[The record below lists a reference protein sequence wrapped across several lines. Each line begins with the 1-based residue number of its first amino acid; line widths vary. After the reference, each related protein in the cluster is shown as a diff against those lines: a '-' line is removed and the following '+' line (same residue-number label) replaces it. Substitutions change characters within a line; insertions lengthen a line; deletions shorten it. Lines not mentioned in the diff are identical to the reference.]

1 MHGTVDSPRLPRL
14 TPTHQPA
21 VSTPHPVQLMQL
33 TRPRPAHFASI
44 FRRTSGSGLGLAL
57 LLGGVLS
64 AAGAAQDTA
73 SSLEFFEK
81 RIRPVLVAECYE
93 CHAGT
98 KQKGGLRLDHR
109 DALRQGGDTGPA
121 IVPGNPDK
129 SLLLRALTHTDPKL
143 KMPKQGAKLDAGI
156 IADFAAWIKAGAPDP
171 RELPP
176 VAAPATAAAWSDIL
190 ALRRQ
195 WWSFQPVTQP
205 AVPAPKNAAW
215 STNPIDRFLLA
226 EMEKH
231 GLSPVPD
238 AAPRVLARRLS
249 FALTG
254 LPPKLE
260 DVEAFAAASSPNSSF
275 AIRHSAFAALADR
288 LLAAPAFGEHWARH
302 WMDLMRYAESH
313 GSEGDPEIRDI
324 WRYRDYLI
332 RAFNADV
339 PADQLIREHLAGD
352 LLAHPR
358 RNEAENINESILGL
372 AHLRLVEHGFQPV
385 DTLDDQVKAVENQID
400 VLGKAFQGLTLACA
414 RCHDHKFDAISQRDY
429 YALYGVLASSRPA
442 QVTIDTPDFLARNRP
457 GLTALK
463 SRIRSELADAWTTAA
478 PQLIARLTKGSAAD
492 PELAALHQRV
502 TDLEKQLAE
511 LDAAARAKA
520 LGARAARPQE
530 STTPPATKLAGE
542 PPALP
547 PQPFARWSFDT
558 AAAEAPPKLRGELLG
573 NASLRNG
580 RLILDGQESFL
591 RSAPL
596 GRELREKTL
605 EAWVALASLTQVGG
619 GVISIETD
627 TGAIFDSITFAEKD
641 ARLWLAGSNNHRRSR
656 SVAGPAETAKPDEL
670 IHVAI
675 AYRADGSLALY
686 RNGQPYGPAYTPDDA
701 PVTFPKTARLLFG
714 RRHTGG
720 GRAFLAGEIDEA
732 RLYDRALT
740 TTEIAASF
748 QAGPIGLTAKE
759 LAAALTPE
767 QRTQRA
773 TLAAQLAKAAAELAA
788 RSPDSKPGAT
798 NPLATALANART
810 NSANPLHAWTRLS
823 QLDGAAFAKAW
834 TETAAQHRESL
845 AVARAHNAQFKG
857 GWNLAGGDADKWFR
871 DGIGLARGANRER
884 PTAPDAPDAAGE
896 FSLEPEGDRILI
908 GLLPTGV
915 ATHLLSQKHNGLFTS
930 PRFKITTDSISVR
943 AAGNKGAAV
952 RVIVDNYPLPM
963 NSIFPKAELKNDE
976 PGWVR
981 MDTAYRKGTWAYVE
995 FGTADDLTRRLG
1007 KGPDAAGRSWFA
1019 VEQVVFH
1026 DKEAPRD
1033 EPLAPEL
1040 LFAGPPPA
1048 SSADLAARYERAL
1061 RESVAAWRAGRL
1073 TEPQRAFLD
1082 FFVRRSLLPVSLKA
1096 LPAVALLVAE
1106 FRQLESEIPN
1116 PRRVPGVIEGTPY
1129 DAPLMVRGD
1138 HLKPAAAVPR
1148 GYLEALSP
1156 ISFADAKDS
1165 VALRSGRLELAEAIA
1180 SPRNPFTA
1188 RVLVNRVW
1196 QHLFS
1201 RGLVAT
1207 VDNFGRLG
1215 DRPTHPELLDFLAA
1229 RFVAEG
1235 WSFKKLIREIVLTRA
1250 WQLGSEAPPAARE
1263 LDAANHWLARFPVRR
1278 LEAESIR
1285 DALLV
1290 VAGALDPTPFG
1301 PPLAGNNAPRRS
1313 VYLAVRRN
1321 NLNPFLETFD
1331 APKPFTTLGR
1341 RDTTN
1346 VPGQSLALLNDPFV
1360 IDLARAWAR
1369 ELIRANATADA
1380 DTRVKTMF
1388 ATAFSRP
1395 PSAAELTKSRA
1406 YLADLARDANL
1417 PAADLAA
1424 SERVWQDFAQ
1434 SLFNLK
1440 EFIYVR

>member
-1 MHGTVDSPRLPRL
+1 MNFNCASLFRLARPRL
-14 TPTHQPA
+14 
-21 VSTPHPVQLMQL
+21 
-33 TRPRPAHFASI
+33 
-44 FRRTSGSGLGLAL
+44 RRVGTTGLGLAL
-57 LLGGVLS
+57 FLRAIAS
-64 AAGAAQDTA
+64 AFAASQDPA
-73 SSLEFFEK
+73 SLEFFEA
-81 RIRPVLVAECYE
+81 RIRPVLAAECYE

-109 DALRQGGDTGPA
+109 DALRKGGDTGPA
-121 IVPGNPDK
+121 IVPGNPDQ
-129 SLLLRALTHTDPKL
+129 SLLLRALTHADPEL
-143 KMPKQGAKLDAGI
+143 KMPKKGAKLDDRI
-156 IADFAAWIKAGAPDP
+156 IADFAAWIKAGASDP

-176 VAAPATAAAWSDIL
+176 TTAPATAAAWSDIL

-205 AVPAPKNAAW
+205 AVPTPKNATW
-215 STNPIDRFLLA
+215 STNAIDRFLLA

-231 GLSPVPD
+231 GLTPAPD
-238 AAPRVLARRLS
+238 AAPRTLIRRLS

-254 LPPKLE
+254 LPPKPG
-260 DVEAFAAASSPNSSF
+260 DVETFVRNFSPSLRPSVPP
-275 AIRHSAFAALADR
+275 SPALSQLVDS
-288 LLAAPAFGEHWARH
+288 LLASPAFGEHWARH
-302 WMDLMRYAESH
+302 WMDLVRYAETH

-358 RNEAENINESILGL
+358 RNDAENINESILGL

-442 QVTIDTPDFLARNRP
+442 QVTIDTPELLARH
-457 GLTALK
+457 
-463 SRIRSELADAWTTAA
+463 RSELAALKTRIRDELATAWTAAA
-478 PQLIARLTKGSAAD
+478 PELTARLTKGSAAD
-492 PELAALHQRV
+492 PDLAKLHQRV
-502 TDLEKQLAE
+502 TDLEKQIAE
-511 LDAAARAKA
+511 IDAAARTRA
-520 LGARAARPQE
+520 LGARAARPQVPTA
-530 STTPPATKLAGE
+530 STNKLAGE
-542 PPALP
+542 PPALL
-547 PQPFARWSFDT
+547 PQPIARWSFDT
-558 AAAEAPPKLRGELLG
+558 NTRDQIGALHGELLG
-573 NASLRNG
+573 NATLRNG
-580 RLILDGQESFL
+580 RLILDGREAHF

-605 EAWVALASLTQVGG
+605 EAWVALDNLTQTGG
-619 GVISIETD
+619 GVLTVETD
-627 TGAIFDSITFAEKD
+627 TGVIFDSIVFAELGAGK
-641 ARLWLAGSNNHRRSR
+641 WLAGSNNHRRSR
-656 SVAGPAETAKPDEL
+656 AIAGPTETAKPGEL

-675 AYRADGSLALY
+675 TYRADGRIALF
-686 RNGQPYGPAYTPDDA
+686 RNGQSYGPAYTPGDGL
-701 PVTFPKTARLLFG
+701 VTFPQTARVLIG

-720 GRAFLAGEIDEA
+720 GKAFLSGEIDEA

-740 TTEIAASF
+740 AGEIAASF

-773 TLAAQLAKAAAELAA
+773 ALATQLTKGAAELAA
-788 RSPDSKPGAT
+788 RSPDSKPGAAS
-798 NPLATALANART
+798 PLAAALTDART
-810 NSANPLHAWTRLS
+810 NPANPLHAWTRLS

-834 TETAAQHRESL
+834 TEITSQHRESL
-845 AVARAHNAQFKG
+845 AAARAHNAQFTG
-857 GWNLAGGDADKWFR
+857 GWNLASSDSAKWFR
-871 DGIGLARGANRER
+871 DGLGLARGAHHAR
-884 PTAPDAPDAAGE
+884 PTASAPPDAPGE
-896 FSLEPEGDRILI
+896 FSLEPEGDRIVS
-908 GLLPTGV
+908 GLLPAGV

-930 PRFKITTDSISVR
+930 PRFQITTDSTSVR

-963 NSIFPKAELKNDE
+963 NPIFPKAELKNDE
-976 PGWVR
+976 PGWLR
-981 MDTAYRKGTWAYVE
+981 LDTAYRKGTWAYVE

-1007 KGPDAAGRSWFA
+1007 RGPDAAGRSWFA
-1019 VEQVVFH
+1019 ATQVVFH

-1040 LFAGPPPA
+1040 LFTGAPPQSP
-1048 SSADLAARYERAL
+1048 ADLAARYERAL
-1061 RESVAAWRAGRL
+1061 RESVAAWCAARL

-1082 FFVRRSLLPVSLKA
+1082 FFVRRSLLPTSLKA
-1096 LPAVALLVAE
+1096 LPAAALLVAE
-1106 FRQLESEIPN
+1106 FRRLESEIPN
-1116 PRRVPGVIEGTPY
+1116 PRRVPGVIEGTAY

-1148 GYLEALSP
+1148 GYLEALGTK
-1156 ISFADAKDS
+1156 SFADAKDS

-1196 QHLFS
+1196 QHLFG

-1215 DRPTHPELLDFLAA
+1215 ERPTHPELLDFLAA

-1250 WQLGSEAPPAARE
+1250 WQLGSDAAPAARE

-1290 VAGALDPTPFG
+1290 VAGSLDATQFG
-1301 PPLAGNNAPRRS
+1301 PPVAGNNAPRRS

-1369 ELIRANATADA
+1369 ELIRQNATATA
-1380 DTRVKTMF
+1380 SAETATDTRVKSMF
-1388 ATAFSRP
+1388 ATAFARP
-1395 PSAAELTKSRA
+1395 PSAAELAKSRA
-1406 YLADLARDANL
+1406 YLADLARDASV
-1417 PAADLAA
+1417 PADQLAT

>member
-1 MHGTVDSPRLPRL
+1 MKFFHSA
-14 TPTHQPA
+14 PA
-21 VSTPHPVQLMQL
+21 PDA
-33 TRPRPAHFASI
+33 RI
-44 FRRTSGSGLGLAL
+44 FRRAGILIFGATLFLGAFFSTC
-57 LLGGVLS
+57 S
-64 AAGAAQDTA
+64 AAADAA

-109 DALRQGGDTGPA
+109 DALRKGGDTGPG
-121 IVPGNPDK
+121 IVPGNPDQ
-129 SLLLRALTHTDPKL
+129 SLLLRALTHADPEL
-143 KMPKQGAKLDAGI
+143 KMPKKGAKLDDRI

-171 RELPP
+171 REHPP
-176 VAAPATAAAWSDIL
+176 ATAPATAAAWSDIL

-195 WWSFQPVTQP
+195 WWSFQPVTQS
-205 AVPAPKNAAW
+205 AVPTPKNTAW
-215 STNPIDRFLLA
+215 STNAIDCFLLA

-231 GLSPVPD
+231 GLTPAPD
-238 AAPRVLARRLS
+238 ADPRTLIRRLS

-254 LPPKLE
+254 LPPKPG
-260 DVEAFAAASSPNSSF
+260 DVETFVRNFSPSLHPSVPPSPALSQLVDSLLSSPS
-275 AIRHSAFAALADR
+275 
-288 LLAAPAFGEHWARH
+288 FGEYWARH
-302 WMDLMRYAESH
+302 WMDLVRYAETH

-358 RNEAENINESILGL
+358 RNDAENINESILGL

-442 QVTIDTPDFLARNRP
+442 QVTIDTPEFLARHRP
-457 GLTALK
+457 ELAALK
-463 SRIRSELADAWTTAA
+463 RRIREELAAAWTAAA
-478 PQLIARLTKGSAAD
+478 PELTARLTKGSAAD
-492 PELAALHQRV
+492 PDLARLHQRV
-502 TDLEKQLAE
+502 ADLEKQIAE
-511 LDAAARAKA
+511 IDAR
-520 LGARAARPQE
+520 ARAAALTQKKFSDPPPQTPDPRPQ
-530 STTPPATKLAGE
+530 TLA
-542 PPALP
+542 A
-547 PQPFARWSFDT
+547 PFARWSFDT
-558 AAAEAPPKLRGELLG
+558 DTRDQIGALHGEFLG
-573 NASLRNG
+573 NARLRNG
-580 RLILDGQESFL
+580 RLILDGKDAHL

-605 EAWVALASLTQVGG
+605 EAWVALDNLTQTGG
-619 GVISIETD
+619 GVLTVETD
-627 TGAIFDSITFAEKD
+627 TGAVFDSITFAEKG
-641 ARLWLAGSNNHRRSR
+641 AQLWLAGSNNHRRSR
-656 SVAGPAETAKPDEL
+656 AIAGPTETAKPGEL

-675 AYRADGSLALY
+675 AYRADGSIALY
-686 RNGQPYGPAYTPDDA
+686 RNGQPYGPAYTPGDGL
-701 PVTFPKTARLLFG
+701 VTFPKTARVLIG

-720 GRAFLAGEIDEA
+720 GKAFLAGEIDEA

-740 TTEIAASF
+740 TAEIAASF
-748 QAGPIGLTAKE
+748 QAGPIGLTSKE

-773 TLAAQLAKAAAELAA
+773 ALAVQLTKASAELAA
-788 RSPDSKPGAT
+788 RSPDSKPGAAS
-798 NPLATALANART
+798 PLATALTDART
-810 NSANPLHAWTRLS
+810 NPANPLHAWTRLS

-834 TETAAQHRESL
+834 TELTTQHRESL
-845 AVARAHNAQFKG
+845 TAARAHNAQFTG
-857 GWNLAGGDADKWFR
+857 GWNLASSDSEKWFR
-871 DGIGLARGANRER
+871 DGIGLARGAHHAR
-884 PTAPDAPDAAGE
+884 PPSSDAYAPSDPPGT
-896 FSLEPEGDRILI
+896 FSLEPEGDRLLT
-908 GLLPTGV
+908 GLLPAGV

-952 RVIVDNYPLPM
+952 RVIVDNYPLPS
-963 NSIFPKAELKNDE
+963 NPIFPKAELKNDE
-976 PGWVR
+976 PAWVR
-981 MDTAYRKGTWAYVE
+981 LDTAYRKGTWAYLE

-1007 KGPDAAGRSWFA
+1007 RGPDAAGRSWFA
-1019 VEQVVFH
+1019 ATQVVFH

-1040 LFAGPPPA
+1040 LFAGAPPQSP
-1048 SSADLAARYERAL
+1048 ADLAARYERIL
-1061 RESVAAWRAGRL
+1061 RESVAAWRGARL

-1096 LPAVALLVAE
+1096 LPAAAPLVTE
-1106 FRQLESEIPN
+1106 YRRLEAEIPN
-1116 PRRVPGVIEGTPY
+1116 PRRVPGVIEGTAY

-1148 GYLEALSP
+1148 GYLEALGTK
-1156 ISFADAKDS
+1156 SFADAKDS

-1196 QHLFS
+1196 QHLFG

-1215 DRPTHPELLDFLAA
+1215 ERPTHPELLDFLAA

-1235 WSFKKLIREIVLTRA
+1235 WSFKKLIRELVLSRA
-1250 WQLGSEAPPAARE
+1250 WQLSSEAPPAARE
-1263 LDAANHWLARFPVRR
+1263 LDAANQWLARFPVRR

-1290 VAGALDPTPFG
+1290 VAGSLDPTQFG

-1369 ELIRANATADA
+1369 ELIRQSATATASAETATDA
-1380 DTRVKTMF
+1380 RVKSMF
-1388 ATAFSRP
+1388 AAAFARP
-1395 PSAAELTKSRA
+1395 PSASELAKSRA
-1406 YLADLARDANL
+1406 YLADLARDASV
-1417 PAADLAA
+1417 PAAELAT

>member
-1 MHGTVDSPRLPRL
+1 MQRTRTRPARFASTHRRFSPPGLCL
-14 TPTHQPA
+14 ALFLGA
-21 VSTPHPVQLMQL
+21 VS
-33 TRPRPAHFASI
+33 
-44 FRRTSGSGLGLAL
+44 
-57 LLGGVLS
+57 S
-64 AAGAAQDTA
+64 AVVAAADAA

-93 CHAGT
+93 CHAGA

-109 DALRQGGDTGPA
+109 EALRKGGDTGPA
-121 IVPGNPDK
+121 IVPGHPDQ
-129 SLLLRALTHTDPKL
+129 SLLLRALSHADPEL
-143 KMPKQGAKLDAGI
+143 KMPKNGAKLDARI
-156 IADFAAWIKAGAPDP
+156 LADFAAWITAGAPDP

-195 WWSFQPVTQP
+195 WWSFQPVIQP
-205 AVPAPKNAAW
+205 TVPTPKNTTW
-215 STNPIDRFLLA
+215 STNAIDRFLLA

-231 GLSPVPD
+231 GLTPAPD
-238 AAPRVLARRLS
+238 ADPRTLARRLS

-254 LPPKLE
+254 LPPKPD
-260 DVEAFAAASSPNSSF
+260 DVEAFAGAFAPHSPF
-275 AIRHSAFAALADR
+275 AIRHSSLSALTDT
-288 LLAAPAFGEHWARH
+288 LLSSPAFGEHWARH

-352 LLAHPR
+352 LLANPR

-442 QVTIDTPDFLARNRP
+442 QVTIDTPEFLARHRP
-457 GLTALK
+457 ELTALK
-463 SRIRSELADAWTTAA
+463 TRIRDELATAWTAAA
-478 PQLIARLTKGSAAD
+478 PELTARLTKGSAAD
-492 PELAALHQRV
+492 PDLAKLHQRA
-502 TDLEKQLAE
+502 TDLEKQIAE
-511 LDAAARAKA
+511 LDATARTKA

-530 STTPPATKLAGE
+530 STNPAKKPAGE
-542 PPALP
+542 PPALL

-558 AAAEAPPKLRGELLG
+558 NTRDQIGALHGELVG
-573 NASLRNG
+573 TATLRNG
-580 RLILDGQESFL
+580 RLILDGKDAHL

-596 GRELREKTL
+596 GRELRAKTL
-605 EAWVALASLTQVGG
+605 EAWVALADLTQRGG
-619 GVISIETD
+619 GVITIETD
-627 TGAIFDSITFAEKD
+627 SGVIFDSIVFAEMD
-641 ARLWLAGSNNHRRSR
+641 AGRWLAGSNNHRRSR
-656 SVAGPAETAKPDEL
+656 AVAGPAETAKPGEL
-670 IHVAI
+670 IHIAI
-675 AYRADGSLALY
+675 AYRADGSIALF
-686 RNGQPYGPAYTPDDA
+686 RNGQPYGPAYTPADG

-720 GRAFLAGEIDEA
+720 GKSFLSGELDEA

-740 TTEIAASF
+740 TAEIAASF
-748 QAGPIGLTAKE
+748 QAGPVGLTAKE

-767 QRTQRA
+767 QRNQRA
-773 TLAAQLAKAAAELAA
+773 ALATQLTKATAELAA
-788 RSPDSKPGAT
+788 RSPDSKPGAAS
-798 NPLATALANART
+798 PLATALTDART
-810 NSANPLHAWTRLS
+810 NPANPLHAWTRLS
-823 QLDGAAFAKAW
+823 QLDGAAFAKVW
-834 TETAAQHRESL
+834 TEITTQHRESV
-845 AVARAHNAQFKG
+845 ATARAHNAQFQG
-857 GWNLAGGDADKWFR
+857 GWNLTGSDSKKWFR

-884 PTAPDAPDAAGE
+884 SVASDAPGE
-896 FSLEPEGDRILI
+896 FSLEPEGDRLLT
-908 GLLPTGV
+908 GLLPAGV

-930 PRFKITTDSISVR
+930 PRFKITTDSINVR

-952 RVIVDNYPLPM
+952 RVIVDNYPLPS
-963 NSIFPKAELKNDE
+963 NPIFPKAELKSDE

-981 MDTAYRKGTWAYVE
+981 LDTAYRKGTWAYVE

-1007 KGPDAAGRSWFA
+1007 RGPDAAGRSWFA
-1019 VEQVVFH
+1019 AGQVVFH

-1040 LFAGPPPA
+1040 LFAGAPPA
-1048 SSADLAARYERAL
+1048 SPSELAARYERVL
-1061 RESVAAWRAGRL
+1061 RDSVDSWRAGRL

-1082 FFVRRSLLPVSLKA
+1082 FFVRRSLLPASLKA
-1096 LPAVALLVAE
+1096 LPAVAPLVVE
-1106 FRQLESEIPN
+1106 YRQLESEIPN

-1129 DAPLMVRGD
+1129 DAALMIRGD
-1138 HLKPAAAVPR
+1138 HLKPGDAVPR
-1148 GYLEALSP
+1148 RYLEALSP

-1215 DRPTHPELLDFLAA
+1215 ERPTHPELLDFLAA

-1250 WQLGSEAPPAARE
+1250 WQLSSEAPPAARE

-1278 LEAESIR
+1278 LEAEAIR

-1290 VAGALDPTPFG
+1290 VAGSLDPTPFG

-1341 RDTTN
+1341 RDATN

-1369 ELIRANATADA
+1369 ELIRQNATAAPDTDA
-1380 DTRVKTMF
+1380 RVKTMF

-1395 PSAAELTKSRA
+1395 PSAAELAKSRA
-1406 YLADLARDANL
+1406 YLADLARDASV
-1417 PAADLAA
+1417 PADQLAA